1 MKNNNSPILGI
12 VLIIC
17 RLIAGGALLIAAYGK
32 IINPKKLML
41 SMESFELLPTFLI
54 PISSYV
60 LPWTELIVG
69 LLLVAGFAT
78 RASAIWSTIL
88 YSIFT
93 LAIISVIARGME
105 VDCGCFGALLGGGTV
120 GIQSIARNLVFL
132 IASGFVLWKG
142 AGLFSVDAQLGV
154 VNSAQTSED
163 PEPPSESLDS
173 SEQTT

>member
-1 MKNNNSPILGI
+1 MNKNESPALS
-12 VLIIC
+12 VALIIC
-17 RLIAGGALLIAAYGK
+17 RLIAGGALLVAAYGK

-41 SMESFELLPTFLI
+41 SMESFELLPAFLI
-54 PISSYV
+54 PISSYI

-93 LAIISVIARGME
+93 VAIISVIARGME
-105 VDCGCFGALLGGGTV
+105 VDCGCFGALLGGGSV

-132 IASGFVLWKG
+132 IASGVVLWKG
-142 AGLFSVDAQLGV
+142 AGLFSVDAQFGGV
-154 VNSAQTSED
+154 KSAQTSED
-163 PEPPSESLDS
+163 PESTPESLDS
-173 SEQTT
+173 SQQTT